1 MGDRFTPNDA
11 RLGGKVPEVWL
22 RMTTPSN
29 QELLEMIQVLQ
40 DQNFAQQRAINN
52 LNSQITLLENDLD
65 DADNRTNL
73 LIGSIVVKNDWNE
86 GLEILRRIGA
96 LNDTDIR
103 RARL

>member
-1 MGDRFTPNDA
+1 
-11 RLGGKVPEVWL
+11 
-22 RMTTPSN
+22 MTTPSN